1 MVHGPPGTGK
11 TSCIQH
17 LMSTLLSHEVVGYK
31 VDNSRDEL
39 QLQDNLCRRP
49 KTNEAIRILV
59 CAHSNTAVENIMER
73 IDKQGLTDGDL
84 QAYWPQM
91 MRISKQGHKYGD
103 LEKYSVSSKALP
115 FDIKLYHPDEPD
127 RVKPSWRALNALALE
142 VAITFSTVSSCG
154 SSNFRAS
161 KVGYDFVIVE
171 EAGQLL
177 ESDMYVALVNAVAW
191 ARVSGRPLHVILVGD
206 FKQLPPMHH
215 GAMILQSYAGSTN
228 DWDFQNQVKSTFQ
241 RLFEGNRCSYVML
254 KTQFRMHPTIS
265 AIHSHIFYGGDVV
278 SGHSSSRF
286 DTFYN
291 QGFDSGGFAPLTIVD
306 TSRNANSCET
316 GRNGQYENMIEAQL
330 VHNFVKI
337 LLDTDCDAG
346 DPSNVINNSRGNL
359 VYSRKCKAN
368 RSRDMHCRFY
378 ARERERCHN
387 SLLRSG

>member
-1 MVHGPPGTGK
+1 
-11 TSCIQH
+11 
-17 LMSTLLSHEVVGYK
+17 
-31 VDNSRDEL
+31 
-39 QLQDNLCRRP
+39 
-49 KTNEAIRILV
+49 
-59 CAHSNTAVENIMER
+59 
-73 IDKQGLTDGDL
+73 
-84 QAYWPQM
+84 
-91 MRISKQGHKYGD
+91 
-103 LEKYSVSSKALP
+103 
-115 FDIKLYHPDEPD
+115 
-127 RVKPSWRALNALALE
+127 LNALALE

-191 ARVSGRPLHVILVGD
+191 ARVTGRPLHVILVGD

-330 VHNFVKI
+330 VHNFVKT

-346 DPSNVINNSRGNL
+346 DPSNVINNIAIITPYHAQRVKIENEFRTRGGIWSTAENAKRIG
-359 VYSRKCKAN
+359 VEICTVDSMQGREKDVIIVSFVRAN
-368 RSRDMHCRFY
+368 RYKRIGFLSNYPRNNVALSRARNLLVIIGNMDTLAGSGRDGLLFLRNYIDYCRWGVSGAQLWTMF
-378 ARERERCHN
+378 RD
-387 SLLRSG
+387 SLDLRVWRDPKPRHGPWALVK